1 MEQGQKKIFFISAGV
16 LTTGAI
22 VTTVL
27 LIRRRNKR
35 KSGLLPPSG
44 PDTSPANFFTTNSN
58 TLPANFR
65 NWNGGNTYLANLP
78 RGIRNNNPGNLIYTN
93 IKWNGKLPKN
103 QNKDRRFEM
112 FIAPEYGIRAMIK
125 DLKHDIEKGKS
136 TVPALISEYAPRF
149 ENNTTAYIN
158 TVCKDLRVSK
168 TAKLLPTKNTLKLL
182 VLSISKIENGGNY
195 VTNELFEKAYSM
207 I

>member
-1 MEQGQKKIFFISAGV
+1 
-16 LTTGAI
+16 
-22 VTTVL
+22 
-27 LIRRRNKR
+27 
-35 KSGLLPPSG
+35 
-44 PDTSPANFFTTNSN
+44 
-58 TLPANFR
+58 
-65 NWNGGNTYLANLP
+65 
-78 RGIRNNNPGNLIYTN
+78 
-93 IKWNGKLPKN
+93 
-103 QNKDRRFEM
+103 
-112 FIAPEYGIRAMIK
+112 MIK